1 MKTSSSSKAMT
12 ASRLVVAKLEDYW
25 LGLRLK
31 KQEVPAA
38 HLLLNGAATND
49 SGLLT
54 IEDALELYP
63 AVIREGQAEAVLHNC
78 STLHWLSDRVF
89 GFQTCDQY
97 SSRDAVLL
105 REWLLKKGLS
115 HSSFQRAFSGV
126 KAVINFVIFKLGLEC
141 QNAFSRVYLPSHDNP
156 KKRHA
161 VSQRNM
167 IKLKQQCLGLDDDI
181 RWLVALI
188 L

>member
-1 MKTSSSSKAMT
+1 M
-12 ASRLVVAKLEDYW
+12 
-25 LGLRLK
+25 
-31 KQEVPAA
+31 
-38 HLLLNGAATND
+38 
-49 SGLLT
+49 
-54 IEDALELYP
+54 
-63 AVIREGQAEAVLHNC
+63 
-78 STLHWLSDRVF
+78 F

-156 KKRHA
+156 KKRNA

-167 IKLKQQCLGLDDDI
+167 IKLKQQCLDLDDDI
-181 RWLVALI
+181 RSLVALI
-188 L
+188 FDNGMRLSEAAGLLIEDLKLDHEVPHLIVKPHPHRRLKTSCSKRNDISLWMQNASRIQVRASITFLGTQQHRTAI